1 MYVRTKVY
9 VGLKMNFRA
18 MLTITKKIKQIV
30 GTTMSLADGLCYI
43 EAHAS
48 TSATAYLLN

>member
-30 GTTMSLADGLCYI
+30 TALIESELKKQNECSNYI
-43 EAHAS
+43 HKS
-48 TSATAYLLN
+48 YN

>member
-30 GTTMSLADGLCYI
+30 TALIESELKNQNECSNYI
-43 EAHAS
+43 HKS
-48 TSATAYLLN
+48 YN